1 MASLSQVNDSTE
13 SCLGR
18 VPRAGP
24 QRDCDQL
31 HAGSGPSPCSDAGT
45 GRAVDSPDSLAPSS
59 WRPWFAWFSFP
70 LGKGPLLKSAFP
82 SGHLFEQF
90 RILCSDFLREK

>member
-18 VPRAGP
+18 VHQAGP

-45 GRAVDSPDSLAPSS
+45 GRAVDSPTP
-59 WRPWFAWFSFP
+59 RPPAVGV
-70 LGKGPLLKSAFP
+70 LGLPGFLFRWGRGPF
-82 SGHLFEQF
+82 
-90 RILCSDFLREK
+90 